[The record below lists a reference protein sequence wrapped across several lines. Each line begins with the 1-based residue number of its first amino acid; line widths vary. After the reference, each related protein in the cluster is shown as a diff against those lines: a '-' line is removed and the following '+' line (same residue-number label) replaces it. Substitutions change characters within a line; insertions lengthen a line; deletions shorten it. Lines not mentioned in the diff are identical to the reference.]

1 MTKVCRVSSLWLVL
15 SAFALLSL
23 WAAEPNG
30 EKLPPP
36 RKGEDAFMK
45 VLAKRASSRA
55 FLPTKVFPRELLS
68 DLLWAAN
75 GINRP
80 ESGKRTAPTAMNW
93 QEIDLYVAMEEGLF
107 LYDPQGHLLV
117 KVKGGDWRAKTG
129 GQPFVAKA
137 PVNLV
142 LVVDEKRMGNLPP
155 EKKAFFGAID
165 SGFVSQNVYLF
176 CASRGLATVVR
187 AGLDRD
193 KLQEEMGLRAEQRVI
208 VAQSVGFPEE

>member
-15 SAFALLSL
+15 SAFAFLSL

-55 FLPTKVFPRELLS
+55 FLPNKVLPRELLS

>member
-45 VLAKRASSRA
+45 ILAKRASSRA

-93 QEIDLYVAMEEGLF
+93 QEIDLYVAMEE
-107 LYDPQGHLLV
+107 
-117 KVKGGDWRAKTG
+117 
-129 GQPFVAKA
+129 
-137 PVNLV
+137 
-142 LVVDEKRMGNLPP
+142 
-155 EKKAFFGAID
+155 
-165 SGFVSQNVYLF
+165 
-176 CASRGLATVVR
+176 
-187 AGLDRD
+187 
-193 KLQEEMGLRAEQRVI
+193 
-208 VAQSVGFPEE
+208 

>member
-45 VLAKRASSRA
+45 ILAKRASSRA

-165 SGFVSQNVYLF
+165 SGFISQNVYLF

>member
-45 VLAKRASSRA
+45 ILAKRASSRA

>member
-1 MTKVCRVSSLWLVL
+1 MTKVCRSSSLWLVL
-15 SAFALLSL
+15 SAFAVLSL
-23 WAAEPNG
+23 WAAEPSG

-36 RKGEDAFMK
+36 RKGEDAFMRI
-45 VLAKRASSRA
+45 LAQRASSRA
-55 FLPTKVFPRELLS
+55 FLPTKALPRELLS

-187 AGLDRD
+187 AGLDRE
-193 KLQEEMGLRAEQRVI
+193 KLREEMGLRAEQRVI